1 MQAAS
6 RVALLIASS
15 HLQLQDPQKTDPKL
29 LSAYKIYKA
38 MS

>member
-6 RVALLIASS
+6 RVTLLIASS
-15 HLQLQDPQKTDPKL
+15 HLQLQDPQKTDPTL